1 MGMTLAEKI
10 LARHSGNETVTPG
23 QLIEGKID
31 WILCHEITTPAAV
44 KMLEDRGMDRVFNPD
59 RIVAAPDHSV
69 PAKDIKAA
77 ILYKR
82 LKDWVTRHGIKHFY
96 DVGRGGIAHVVLE
109 ESGLVGP
116 GEVIVS
122 GDSHTCNAG
131 ALGTFATGIGSTDL
145 AAAIYSGELW
155 FKIPHTMRIELTGK
169 LRVGVTAKDI
179 ALEVI
184 HRIGADGANY
194 KVMEWVGEGVAGLS
208 MAERFT
214 LTNMAIEA
222 GAKTG
227 VIAPDDVTRAH
238 LRSQGLIETEWW
250 YAASDPDAY
259 FSDYVSVDLST
270 LEPVVAFPNIP
281 SNGRRPGDDRV
292 KVDQAYLG
300 SCTNGR
306 ISDLRAAAGI
316 MRGKKIADSVRMVVT
331 PATVAIWRQANHEGL
346 LDVFMEAGA
355 TVSYPSC
362 GACLGMHTGVL
373 GPGDVCISS
382 TNRNFVGRMGD
393 PTSQVYLASPETVAA
408 SALTG
413 YITDPRPFMT
423 AQAAD

>member
-1 MGMTLAEKI
+1 
-10 LARHSGNETVTPG
+10 RHSGNDTVVPG

-44 KMLEDRGMDRVFNPD
+44 KMLEERGMDRVFDPS
-59 RIVAAPDHSV
+59 RIVAVPDHSV

-82 LKDWVTRHGIKHFY
+82 LKDWVARHGIEHFY

-116 GEVIVS
+116 GEVLVS

-131 ALGTFATGIGSTDL
+131 ALGMFATGIGSTDL

-169 LRVGVTAKDI
+169 LRPGVTAKDI

-184 HRIGADGANY
+184 KRIGADGANY

-222 GAKTG
+222 GGKTG
-227 VIAPDDVTRAH
+227 IVPPDDVTRAH
-238 LRSQGLIETEWW
+238 LRAQGVKETDWW
-250 YAASDPDAY
+250 YAQSDADAEY
-259 FSDYVSVDLST
+259 SDRLTVDLST

-281 SNGRRPGDDRV
+281 SNGRAPGVDKV

-306 ISDLRAAAGI
+306 ISDLRAAAAI
-316 MRGKKIADSVRMVVT
+316 MRGHKIADHVRMVVT
-331 PATVAIWRQANHEGL
+331 PATVEIWRQANREGL
-346 LDVFMEAGA
+346 IDIFMEAGA

-393 PTSQVYLASPETVAA
+393 PTSQVYLASPETVAI
-408 SALTG
+408 SAITG
-413 YITDPRPFMT
+413 YITDPRE
-423 AQAAD
+423 AVLAAQASQAAD